1 MGYYTGSG
9 TVVSGGVDV
18 ALKESVYW
26 YGQHNVYQR
35 IVSKTTVK
43 NGVSLQDAQKEDGS
57 ASLSDQTWQQGFPT
71 FVSHGCKGST
81 KSTSYSQINGSN
93 LYALTINEKTIQA
106 RDDSGWA
113 PTGWRS

>member
-9 TVVSGGVDV
+9 TVVGGGVDV

-43 NGVSLQDAQKEDGS
+43 NGVSLATAQAADGS
-57 ASLSDQTWQQGFPT
+57 ASLSDQTWQSGIPT
-71 FVSHGCKGST
+71 FISHGCKGKTTSV
-81 KSTSYSQINGSN
+81 SYSQINGSN
-93 LYALTINEKTIQA
+93 LYSLTINEKTIQA
-106 RDDSGWA
+106 RDDSGWN
-113 PTGWRS
+113 PTGWRD

>member
-9 TVVSGGVDV
+9 TVVGGGVEV

-35 IVSKTTVK
+35 IVSTTTVK
-43 NGVSLQDAQKEDGS
+43 NGVSLATAQAEDG
-57 ASLSDQTWQQGFPT
+57 AATLSDQTWQSGMVT
-71 FVSHGCKGST
+71 FISHGCKGST
-81 KSTSYSQINGSN
+81 KSASYSQINGSN
-93 LYALTINEKTIQA
+93 LYALTINEKSIKA
-106 RDDSGWA
+106 RDDLGWS